1 MAAEAIITRG
11 GGALHGAHRFTPRM
25 RAARVDNLAVGLVTA
40 VFTFILF
47 SGEGMGYGTL
57 AAVSLFAGLAAY
69 GLYALRARVRG
80 LQTVEIS
87 DDALTVSARDGERS
101 LRWDQIDR
109 AQHSYYG
116 GDRWFFHGR
125 GGAAV
130 HLILDGYTPEEAAR
144 INSLIRDR
152 LPEGV

>member
-1 MAAEAIITRG
+1 MAAEAFITRE
-11 GGALHGAHRFTPRM
+11 GGAFPGAHRFTPRI
-25 RAARVDNLAVGLVTA
+25 RVARVDNLAVGLVTA
-40 VFTFILF
+40 AFAFALF
-47 SGEGMGYGTL
+47 SGEEMARGTL
-57 AAVSLFAGLAAY
+57 ASLSLLAGLAAY
-69 GLYALRARVRG
+69 GLYTLRARVRG

-87 DDALTVSARDGERS
+87 DEALTVSAKDAERS
-101 LRWDQIDR
+101 IRWDQVDR

-125 GGAAV
+125 NGAAV